1 MAYLGRSPVRGEVVL
16 LDSIESQ
23 FNNSTT
29 SFTLQ
34 RNGVDFFPAQS
45 EQLLVSVNNVLQRP
59 NSTASN
65 GFVLSGSSITFSSAP
80 ASNTPCYIISF
91 GHVLDVA
98 GGFAAG
104 SITPDKLSTGGPY
117 WDVNGNLT
125 LNTDLTIGSESVN
138 TTGTSA
144 ATLIS
149 FSATTYRTVECTVQ
163 VTKGTDYHST
173 KILITHDGTDT
184 YMTEYAT
191 IATGSNLATFSS
203 DISSGNIV
211 VTATPTDT
219 TARTIKIQY
228 SMLKA

>member
-23 FNNSTT
+23 FNGSLS

-45 EQLLVSVNNVLQRP
+45 EQLLVSLNNVIQRP

-65 GFVLSGSSITFSSAP
+65 GFVLSGSSITFNSAP
-80 ASNTPCYIISF
+80 ASNIPCYIISF

-98 GGFAAG
+98 GGFATG
-104 SITPDKLSTGGPY
+104 SIAPDKLSVGGPY

-125 LNTDLTIGSESVN
+125 INTDFTIGSESVN
-138 TTGTSA
+138 TTGTNA

-163 VTKGTDYHST
+163 VTKGTVYHST
-173 KILITHDGTDT
+173 KLLIVHDGTDT
-184 YMTEYAT
+184 YMTEYST
-191 IATGSNLATFSS
+191 ISTGSSLATFSA
-203 DISSGNIV
+203 DISSGNII

-228 SMLKA
+228 SLLKT